1 MVMVSQ
7 MPLIT
12 MTIMMEFQITLIT
25 MMTTTVSQTTKK
37 TKTVMVFSISLTMM
51 MIMMVFQ
58 MIKKTK
64 TLMVMALLMLLVST
78 IIIKN
83 IIKLILIYFKGH
95 LIRRKRQSGNY
106 LNVTLDVKSNV
117 NNTTQSITQS
127 ITMTIDYYIKSIRSY
142 DSYHL
147 VFEQLL
153 LYLNI
158 SKPVLDTYYTCTIYV
173 KWIRYSRCHI
183 KFAVFEIVCALTR

>member
-1 MVMVSQ
+1 MMVMVSQ

-64 TLMVMALLMLLVST
+64 TLMVMALLMLLVSAIIK
-78 IIIKN
+78 IIIK
-83 IIKLILIYFKGH
+83 IILIYFKGQ

-117 NNTTQSITQS
+117 NITT
-127 ITMTIDYYIKSIRSY
+127 
-142 DSYHL
+142 
-147 VFEQLL
+147 
-153 LYLNI
+153 
-158 SKPVLDTYYTCTIYV
+158 
-173 KWIRYSRCHI
+173 
-183 KFAVFEIVCALTR
+183 